1 VVKLAGKAAK
11 FHLWLQARRQDLAA
25 GGAKNQMEGQKNKSG
40 ASFSKNIV
48 LDVCSNRGAKRE
60 IGGQRFQMGGR
71 APLPP
76 RWRRPCLV
84 EHMEL
89 SPWLFL

>member
-40 ASFSKNIV
+40 ATFLKYSIG
-48 LDVCSNRGAKRE
+48 CMQQPGAKRE
-60 IGGQRFQMGGR
+60 IRGQRFQMGGR

-76 RWRRPCLV
+76 RWRRTCLV